1 MATPSN
7 AGPLASAGTAV
18 ATPSPAHGNS
28 LQQRVSSLE
37 QEVASHEQM
46 TDQLRRVLE
55 DKEKLNNELRE
66 QLAQLQEQG
75 GRSGADRFGETGP
88 NDGAIGGGAMDVDG
102 VFDDGD
108 DDDGLLLPPGD
119 DDHVDDD
126 NNELVL
132 NQPNAAAQAVP
143 VAAADPVPP
152 AQAPPVAAADPVPAD
167 QVLGQPMAVDND
179 APAAEPVP
187 AVPAAAEP
195 VPDVQA
201 NPAAPVLNP
210 AAQEFRPIDHL
221 PPGTQEFDAAAA
233 AHFLFSLHC
242 LDTRRY

>member
-7 AGPLASAGTAV
+7 AGPVAASTGTAV
-18 ATPSPAHGNS
+18 ATPSPAHGGS
-28 LQQRVSSLE
+28 LQQRVLGLE
-37 QEVASHEQM
+37 REVASCEQM
-46 TDQLRRVLE
+46 TDQLRKDLE

-75 GRSGADRFGETGP
+75 GGSGADLFGGAGP
-88 NDGAIGGGAMDVDG
+88 NDDAIGGGAMDVDDDDDI
-102 VFDDGD
+102 DDGD
-108 DDDGLLLPPGD
+108 DGWPLPHDD
-119 DDHVDDD
+119 DDHVDD
-126 NNELVL
+126 NNIVL
-132 NQPNAAAQAVP
+132 IQPNAA
-143 VAAADPVPP
+143 
-152 AQAPPVAAADPVPAD
+152 AQAPPVAAAEPVPHA
-167 QVLGQPMAVDND
+167 QVLGQPMAVDD
-179 APAAEPVP
+179 AAPAAPAAEPVP
-187 AVPAAAEP
+187 AVAEP

-201 NPAAPVLNP
+201 VPVAPVLNP